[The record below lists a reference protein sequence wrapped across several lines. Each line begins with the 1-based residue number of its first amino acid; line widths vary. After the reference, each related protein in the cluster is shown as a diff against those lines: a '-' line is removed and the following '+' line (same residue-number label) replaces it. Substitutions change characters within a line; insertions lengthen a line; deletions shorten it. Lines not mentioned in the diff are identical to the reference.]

1 MDGVEWSA
9 MGGLGQLDWFARAWD
24 QKLNPSAYNF
34 SIDVSG
40 SSESLSPHTPRPPH
54 FETELPTL
62 VNSKQYRRIIKR
74 REARS
79 KLAQLRSLKI
89 QKLKKSG
96 SYIHESR
103 HKHAM
108 KRPRGEGGRFLTK
121 DELEEYYKK
130 NPGEKQPGS
139 SSGSVSKKYK
149 KTESN
154 VSTASAASG
163 TSSIDDFFNGS

>member
-1 MDGVEWSA
+1 MSGNYNQ
-9 MGGLGQLDWFARAWD
+9 GQPY
-24 QKLNPSAYNF
+24 KLNPSAYNF
-34 SIDVSG
+34 SLDVSG
-40 SSESLSPHTPRPPH
+40 TSSTLSPHSPRLPH

-79 KLAQLRSLKI
+79 KLVQLRSLKI

-121 DELEEYYKK
+121 DELEVYYKK
-130 NPGEKQPGS
+130 NPGEK
-139 SSGSVSKKYK
+139 SGGGGKKYK
-149 KTESN
+149 KTESGMSN
-154 VSTASAASG
+154 ASG
-163 TSSIDDFFNGS
+163 ASSVDDFFG